1 MWFGLAPN
9 QNVHGGLN
17 MMTKVTIE
25 IPEYNSQ
32 EGLRMSWED
41 DFTIHV
47 RIEGTQTVVIQA
59 NTAGLI
65 SLARQLLT
73 LAQDE
78 VPPGYHIHYDE
89 SNALEDGSCE
99 IILEKRE

>member
-1 MWFGLAPN
+1 
-9 QNVHGGLN
+9 
-17 MMTKVTIE
+17 MMTKVTLE
-25 IPEYNSQ
+25 IPEYRPE

-41 DFTIHV
+41 DFTIQA
-47 RIEGTQTVVIQA
+47 RLEGVQTVVIQA

-73 LAQDE
+73 LAQNE
-78 VPPGYHIHYDE
+78 VPSGYHIHYDE

-99 IILEKRE
+99 VILEKIE